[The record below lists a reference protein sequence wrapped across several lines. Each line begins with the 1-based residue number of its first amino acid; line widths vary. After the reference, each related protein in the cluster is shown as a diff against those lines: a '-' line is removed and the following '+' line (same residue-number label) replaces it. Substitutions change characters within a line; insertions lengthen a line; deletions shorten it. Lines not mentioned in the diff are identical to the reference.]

1 MGGRDSEN
9 IASAPVPFTG
19 QIYTTTEFPSNRLSL
34 YLKAGGTLS
43 RKKKKGNEGQESA
56 GGIFHRNRIRS
67 SRLGAELPSQSDMLS
82 GSVESVRQLPRR
94 LVYTSAPL
102 DSEVEMLGASDL
114 SLFVSSTTS

>member
-43 RKKKKGNEGQESA
+43 KKKKKGNEGQESA
-56 GGIFHRNRIRS
+56 GGIFHRNQIRS
-67 SRLGAELPSQSDMLS
+67 SRLGAEIPSQSDMLS
-82 GSVESVRQLPRR
+82 GTVERAGQLPRQ
-94 LVYTSAPL
+94 LVYTSAVM
-102 DSEVEMLGASDL
+102 DSDVEMLGASDI
-114 SLFVSSTTS
+114 SLFVSSET